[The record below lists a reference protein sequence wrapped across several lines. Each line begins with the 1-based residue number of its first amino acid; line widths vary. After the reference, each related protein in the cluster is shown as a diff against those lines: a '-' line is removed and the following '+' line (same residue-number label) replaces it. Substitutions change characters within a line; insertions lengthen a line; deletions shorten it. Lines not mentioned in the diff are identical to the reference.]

1 MNEMAQNYG
10 ISEAAEILKVTDK
23 TIRNY
28 INKGFLKPEKWNGS
42 WRISHTEI
50 SEIFWKKFGKKL
62 DQDGGIG
69 IETQNQIIVEK
80 TEYEDQ
86 QRDLGKLSAL
96 ELNEKTLRA
105 NIQELNE
112 RNAQLEASAASGWTE
127 ARAIK
132 EEVDRAREE
141 LKAEREAG
149 NEARED
155 ATWLR
160 RELDQAQIRSDTQ
173 NTLIKDLRAE
183 NERLA
188 AQLYDRAVGL

>member
-1 MNEMAQNYG
+1 MNEMAQNHG

-132 EEVDRAREE
+132 EEV
-141 LKAEREAG
+141 
-149 NEARED
+149 
-155 ATWLR
+155 
-160 RELDQAQIRSDTQ
+160 
-173 NTLIKDLRAE
+173 
-183 NERLA
+183 
-188 AQLYDRAVGL
+188 